1 MLVTHARESS
11 RATPGPARV
20 LVVDDNVALAEN
32 VCELIGGIDD
42 PRVVCDVAGS
52 GAMALSIAD
61 QHAIDVAFVDLHLP
75 DTTGADLSDELRRK
89 CPFIEIVIITGD
101 TTVQSAI
108 RAVKM
113 GAFAYVLKPFRGDE
127 LLETARR
134 ALAQAELCRERE
146 HLRRELERS
155 EKRHRQVVDAVPAF
169 VLALGPDGEIV
180 LWNRQLEQVSG
191 FSREEMLDRSGSH
204 LVGDSGAER
213 RLPLKDGG
221 HRLIRWQRAVVPG
234 DASHVSYAVGID
246 VTEEQAMLR
255 RTLRAERLAAVGTL
269 AAGLAHE
276 VRNPLNSA
284 LLQLAVLE
292 RRIRKSQQ
300 DPQKLLSVT
309 GLVKDEI
316 ARLDRLVS
324 EFLEFARPR
333 PLELSTTPVNELVRG
348 VVELVALAA
357 DEQHVDLKTDLDSCA
372 GNISVEPERLRQVLL
387 NLFQN
392 SLDAMPQGGALTIRT
407 HGPDPSGYVHIE
419 VHDTGPG
426 FPEDAPVFD
435 AFHTT
440 KEKGT
445 GLGLA
450 IAHRIVTEHGGQIHV
465 RSAPGD
471 TCFTIALPE
480 QP

>member
-1 MLVTHARESS
+1 MTLARARNPSC
-11 RATPGPARV
+11 ATLTPPRV
-20 LVVDDNVALAEN
+20 LVVDDNFALAEN
-32 VCELIGGIDD
+32 VCELLGGLDD

-52 GAMALSIAD
+52 GDAALSMAA

-75 DTTGADLSDELRRK
+75 DTTGADLSDELRRR

-134 ALAQAELCRERE
+134 AVAQAQVCRERE
-146 HLRRELERS
+146 HLRAELERS
-155 EKRHRQVVDAVPAF
+155 EKRHREVVDAVPAF
-169 VLALGPDGEIV
+169 VLALGSDGEIV
-180 LWNRQLEQVSG
+180 LWNRHLELVTG
-191 FSREEMLDRSGSH
+191 FSREEMLGQAGSH
-204 LVGDSGAER
+204 LVGDSGTER
-213 RLPLKDGG
+213 RLPLKEGG
-221 HRLIRWQRAVVPG
+221 HRLIRWQHAVVPG
-234 DASHVSYAVGID
+234 AAANVSYAVGID
-246 VTEEQAMLR
+246 VTEEQVMLR

-276 VRNPLNSA
+276 VKNPLNSA
-284 LLQLAVLE
+284 LLQLAVLD
-292 RRIRKSQQ
+292 RRIRKGQEAEQ
-300 DPQKLLSVT
+300 LLSVA
-309 GLVKDEI
+309 GLVKEEI
-316 ARLDRLVS
+316 VRLDRLVS
-324 EFLEFARPR
+324 DFLEFARPR
-333 PLELSTTPVNELVRG
+333 PLKLSTTPVNELVQG
-348 VVELVALAA
+348 VLELVAVAA
-357 DEQHVDLKTDLDSCA
+357 DEQHVGLKSDLESRV

-392 SLDAMPQGGALTIRT
+392 SLDAMPQGGAMTVRT
-407 HGPDPSGYVHIE
+407 HGPDPRGYAYIE

-435 AFHTT
+435 AFYTT
-440 KEKGT
+440 KENGT

-450 IAHRIVTEHGGQIHV
+450 IAHRIITEHGGQIHV
-465 RSAPGD
+465 RSTPGD

-480 QP
+480 QT